1 MAMSA
6 RSMPALQLDYAAE
19 AESQGGAA
27 ARMFGVGGGGRQRFS
42 SVDDFTP
49 IVITRRMGELPGQVS
64 GSTVIDGLS
73 SLFRFLFAVGHF
85 WYRFLLP

>member
-6 RSMPALQLDYAAE
+6 RSMPALQLDCAAE

-27 ARMFGVGGGGRQRFS
+27 ARMFGGRVGRQRYS

-64 GSTVIDGLS
+64 GSRVIDGLS